1 MVHGDSQLVI
11 KFLNRLNVPKKPVFV
26 MLVAEIRALL
36 ATLPVSVKFVHV
48 ARAQNELADYMG
60 RLAEQQ
66 GHDVGLEDLEHAVI
80 D

>member
-26 MLVAEIRALL
+26 TLVAEIRALL
-36 ATLPVSVKFVHV
+36 ANLPVSVKFVHV

-60 RLAEQQ
+60 HLAEQQ
-66 GHDVGLEDLEHAVI
+66 GHDVGLEDLEHAMI

>member
-26 MLVAEIRALL
+26 MLVAEIQALL

-60 RLAEQQ
+60 RLAEQR
-66 GHDVGLEDLEHAVI
+66 GHDVGLEDLEHAMI

>member
-1 MVHGDSQLVI
+1 MHGDSQLVI
-11 KFLNRLNVPKKPVFV
+11 KFLNRLNVSKKPVFV
-26 MLVAEIRALL
+26 TLVAEIQALL

-48 ARAQNELADYMG
+48 AWAQNELADYMG

-66 GHDVGLEDLEHAVI
+66 GCDLGLEDLEHAVI

>member
-26 MLVAEIRALL
+26 MLVVEIRALL

-48 ARAQNELADYMG
+48 ARAQNNLADYMG

-66 GHDVGLEDLEHAVI
+66 GHDIGLEDLEHAVI

>member
-1 MVHGDSQLVI
+1 MHGDSQLVI

-36 ATLPVSVKFVHV
+36 ATLPASVKFVHV

-60 RLAEQQ
+60 RLAEQR
-66 GHDVGLEDLEHAVI
+66 GHDVGLDDLEHAVI